1 MFPEPPR
8 RRPKI
13 KISAQALAMN
23 PSSQPYQPGELPP
36 VPPAFPGDAAAA
48 SLTAEQVQ
56 ALTATRADAVAL
68 GLSFYEYQIGKT
80 SRGTATAARVRG
92 SSPVEPDAEPAP
104 VPRRPRPRGGRG
116 ERPGPRVRR
125 LLRALPTASRRPA
138 GPAVLGR
145 ARNLPDVR
153 RRAPQGRR
161 HNPMPEVSRGRDG
174 RRQSEPRPH
183 RRAPGEPP
191 VVTSPFPTSLY
202 ILPGTSLVQFET
214 ARQER
219 VHPRDLP
226 HAR

>member
-13 KISAQALAMN
+13 KIGGVRARRRRRRAA
-23 PSSQPYQPGELPP
+23 PP
-36 VPPAFPGDAAAA
+36 DLAAAA
-48 SLTAEQVQ
+48 
-56 ALTATRADAVAL
+56 
-68 GLSFYEYQIGKT
+68 F
-80 SRGTATAARVRG
+80 
-92 SSPVEPDAEPAP
+92 EPDAEPAP
-104 VPRRPRPRGGRG
+104 VPRRPRPRWRRG

-125 LLRALPTASRRPA
+125 LLRALRHERPRA
-138 GPAVLGR
+138 HGPAVLGR

-183 RRAPGEPP
+183 RRAAAEPP
-191 VVTSPFPTSLY
+191 VLKLPFPTSLY

-226 HAR
+226 HGGKKCTVNC